1 MENFSILYY
10 KKKLF
15 FMCFS
20 YSRACA
26 GIYMPCNEPDV
37 MAHSSY
43 WTCPDRVGGQKRIMI
58 PFVEFFV
65 CI

>member
-1 MENFSILYY
+1 MKNFSILYY

-37 MAHSSY
+37 TAHISEGTKENNDSIRGIL
-43 WTCPDRVGGQKRIMI
+43 RV
-58 PFVEFFV
+58 
-65 CI
+65 